1 MPNIRSGLR
10 DREFLS
16 GSVDG
21 GFPEFLGAPGDSFPL
36 GLRIINGNQF
46 SLGELSAKCM
56 EYVQE
61 NNSQSPAIV
70 FRGLPAKTAK
80 DFLTITQAIKGK
92 PLSYAG
98 GNVPR
103 LRAIENS
110 EIYQATTEDQAV
122 TIELHH
128 EMAYSSSF
136 PSKVL

>member
-1 MPNIRSGLR
+1 MYGIRAGKQLSKPC
-10 DREFLS
+10 DR
-16 GSVDG
+16 V
-21 GFPEFLGAPGDSFPL
+21 P
-36 GLRIINGNQF
+36 RIT
-46 SLGELSAKCM
+46 C
-56 EYVQE
+56 
-61 NNSQSPAIV
+61 
-70 FRGLPAKTAK
+70 KTAE

-103 LRAIENS
+103 PRAIENS